1 MRKTMKRKIDVTA
14 NAVWTKD
21 CCGKQDLDFDMIS
34 CDTRYYPDFSAIC
47 NITFRPEFNAYL
59 GDYVSKEMEY
69 MLAQS
74 EVMHSTSEKAIKAK
88 VRRWYNRNMVI
99 ALKRAIK
106 FLEEGYVDLTLK

>member
-14 NAVWTKD
+14 NAIWTKD
-21 CCGKQDLDFDMIS
+21 CQGKQDLDFSMID

-59 GDYVSKEMEY
+59 GDYVSKGEEY

-74 EVMHSTSEKAIKAK
+74 EVMYSTSEKDIKAK